1 MFLPELLYIEID
13 HTRLPFAADL
23 HADCRFG
30 DCAISWT
37 SVCYWGLICDSKMAK
52 RIVRRLLLWLSF
64 ANCVHKVHHRTLKCG
79 GRFIVED
86 RRQRADGPLYVWSD
100 GVYSRAASTLP
111 LSGRDGVS
119 ASCETLGNAAPV
131 EKTSYHRFDVVS
143 SAVLPVEIVGVFPDI
158 DNPKWCDSC
167 AGDGSLGIWRAHD
180 G

>member
-1 MFLPELLYIEID
+1 MATNLRVKNKRRRVDFNAPWRLNLGRLKSKPEV
-13 HTRLPFAADL
+13 
-23 HADCRFG
+23 G
-30 DCAISWT
+30 S
-37 SVCYWGLICDSKMAK
+37 S
-52 RIVRRLLLWLSF
+52 
-64 ANCVHKVHHRTLKCG
+64 
-79 GRFIVED
+79 
-86 RRQRADGPLYVWSD
+86 
-100 GVYSRAASTLP
+100 
-111 LSGRDGVS
+111 VS